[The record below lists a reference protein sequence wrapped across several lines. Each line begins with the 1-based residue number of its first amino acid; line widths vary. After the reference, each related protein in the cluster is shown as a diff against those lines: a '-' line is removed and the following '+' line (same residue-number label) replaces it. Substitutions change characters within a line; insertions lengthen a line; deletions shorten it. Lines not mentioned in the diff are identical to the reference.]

1 MKGRRAGDGPVAEG
15 LRCYAGGMHA
25 LKAQIRNGRIVVD
38 EETDL
43 PDGEIYLVPVGVGD
57 DLDEEERA
65 ALLCSIDEGL
75 EAARAGQYV
84 DADEVIAELL
94 SHP

>member
-1 MKGRRAGDGPVAEG
+1 MKGPVGGAVAEG
-15 LRCYAGGMHA
+15 PRCYAGGMHA
-25 LKAQIRNGRIVVD
+25 LKAQVRNGRITVD

-43 PDGEIYLVPVGVGD
+43 PDGEIYLVPVGVD
-57 DLDEEERA
+57 DDMDEEERA
-65 ALLCSIDEGL
+65 ALVRSIDEGL

-94 SHP
+94 SRP